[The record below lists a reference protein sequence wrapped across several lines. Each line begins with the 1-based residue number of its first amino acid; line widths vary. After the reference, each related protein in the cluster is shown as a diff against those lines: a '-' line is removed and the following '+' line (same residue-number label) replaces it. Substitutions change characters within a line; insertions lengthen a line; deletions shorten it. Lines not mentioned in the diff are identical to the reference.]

1 MKNKLVKI
9 RLVLDGLA
17 QLTKKIKSVKVDLG
31 QGNFTSKQSKELEGC
46 TEKLLFAKAHLGKVL
61 GGVKTNDILSNGDEQ
76 PEPEISVIAIAKACH
91 EANKAYCESIG
102 DNSQPSWEDAPNW
115 QTESAIKG
123 VEFAIANPNATPADM
138 HQSWTDQ
145 KVSEGWV
152 YGEVKDAEAKTHP
165 CLVPYNELP
174 EQQREKDSIFQ
185 RTVKSFLTPYAN
197 EGTRK
202 TVSDIE
208 PTAEKASEGQIELP
222 ENFSELS
229 EIEVIDWLRN
239 QIGKVSEEIIAVEKN
254 AEEFPMELMGHL
266 AIAYMCAAEARFWL
280 GFELERMREQA

>member
-31 QGNFTSKQSKELEGC
+31 QGHFTSKQSKELEGC

-61 GGVKTNDILSNGDEQ
+61 GGIKTNDILSNGDEQ
-76 PEPEISVIAIAKACH
+76 PEVSVVAIAQACH

-102 DNSQPSWEDAPNW
+102 DHSQLPWEDAPDW
-115 QTESAIKG
+115 QIESAIKG

-138 HQSWTDQ
+138 HQSWSDQ

-174 EQQREKDSIFQ
+174 EQQREKDSVFQ
-185 RTVKSFLTPYAN
+185 RTVKSFFTPYAN

-208 PTAEKASEGQIELP
+208 PTAEKASEADIELP

-229 EIEVIDWLRN
+229 EIEAIDWLRN
-239 QIGKVSEEIIAVEKN
+239 QIGKVSEEILSCDGLNEVLTAST
-254 AEEFPMELMGHL
+254 GHL
-266 AIAYMCAAEARFWL
+266 ATAYICASEARFWL